1 MSPVKAGQFPLEG
14 TRLAKLANVTV
25 SFPGEHWSDGK
36 AAEVIVPGELVMP
49 VASAGGKR
57 YWQRAG
63 SADGG
68 DPRSAVAMQ
77 VVLVPDPNTGPSAL
91 GPNELVN
98 KALAIGDWV
107 HAHHSGSFILTLFT
121 PDAGYAP
128 GQLLRWDPAGARPA
142 GKGGTGSWTRA
153 GATLANAFFE
163 VHEWQPTAGDT
174 TIGLLHV
181 RSLRG
186 QF

>member
-1 MSPVKAGQFPLEG
+1 MTPVAGQFPLEA
-14 TRLAKLANVTV
+14 TRLAQLPNVTV
-25 SFPGEHWSDGK
+25 SFPGEVWTDGK
-36 AAEVIVPGELVMP
+36 ASETIVPGELVMP
-49 VASAGGKR
+49 VASAGNKL

-68 DPRSAVAMQ
+68 DPRSAIAMHPIQ
-77 VVLVPDPNTGPSAL
+77 VPDVNNGPLAL

-98 KALAIGDWV
+98 AALAAGDWV
-107 HAHHSGSFILTLFT
+107 RAYRSASMILTLIT
-121 PDAGYAP
+121 PSNAYAP
-128 GQLLRWDPAGARPA
+128 GDLIRWNPTGARPA
-142 GKGGTGSWTRA
+142 GKGGTGSWTRV

-163 VHEWQPTAGDT
+163 VQEWQPTTDDN

-181 RSLRG
+181 RSLRS